1 MKKTLT
7 VILLLITLMP
17 VFAQVDT
24 TYQGKAGVADVAE
37 DDPGL
42 LLFMMAI
49 AIGWIGI
56 LFLSLLG
63 VLVMAAIALGLTAA
77 GIVTSSLLV
86 GWYRKSVYSGVK
98 WFVYVSFALAGALG
112 GAIGSMLL
120 RHFVDTGHPYGKWLG
135 WGIPIGMI
143 GGLLSAWV
151 LIKISRYV
159 YDRYI
164 VKKAKGGNG

>member
-1 MKKTLT
+1 
-7 VILLLITLMP
+7 MP

-24 TYQGKAGVADVAE
+24 TYHGKAGVADVAE

-56 LFLSLLG
+56 FFLSVIG
-63 VLVMAAIALGLTAA
+63 VLVLAAIALGLTAA
-77 GIVTSSLLV
+77 GVITSSLLI
-86 GWYRKSVYSGVK
+86 GWYRRSVYSGVK

-120 RHFVDTGHPYGKWLG
+120 HHVADTGYSTGKWLV

-159 YDRYI
+159 YGRYI
-164 VKKAKGGNG
+164 AKKTIATNG

>member
-1 MKKTLT
+1 MKKALAL
-7 VILLLITLMP
+7 ILLLITLMP

-24 TYQGKAGVADVAE
+24 AYYGKAGVADVAE

-42 LLFMMAI
+42 LIFMMMI

-56 LFLSLLG
+56 FFLSALG
-63 VLVMAAIALGLTAA
+63 VLILAAIALGLIAA
-77 GIVTSSLLV
+77 GIITSSVLV
-86 GWYRKSVYSGVK
+86 GWYRRSVFSGVK
-98 WFVYVSFALAGALG
+98 WFVYVSFAGAGAVG

-120 RHFVDTGHPYGKWLG
+120 HHFVDSGYSYGKWLG
-135 WGIPIGMI
+135 WGIPIGII

-159 YDRYI
+159 YTRYI
-164 VKKAKGGNG
+164 LKKGIAA